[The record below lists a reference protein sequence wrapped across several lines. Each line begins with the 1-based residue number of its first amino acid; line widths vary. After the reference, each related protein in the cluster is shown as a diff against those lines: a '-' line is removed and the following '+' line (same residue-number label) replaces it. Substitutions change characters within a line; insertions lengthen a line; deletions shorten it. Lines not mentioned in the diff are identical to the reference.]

1 MKYEKIIKGNFIER
15 PNRFVAVVEAD
26 GEVQKVHVKNT
37 GRCKELLL
45 PGATVY
51 LEDFKERMGTR
62 KMRFS
67 LVGVEKI
74 TERGIL
80 SINMDSQAPNKVVKE
95 SLLNGKIELPGMK
108 KLQVVKGEHVYGDS
122 RLDFYVVDEDG
133 QEGFVEVKGVTL
145 EKDGI
150 ASFPD
155 APTERGIKHLREL
168 EKAVCEGK
176 NAYAIFVI
184 QMKGVHTFKPNDERH
199 KAFGDALR
207 HASKSG
213 VNILAYDCIV
223 GNDSLVTDEM
233 VSIEL

>member
-15 PNRFVAVVEAD
+15 PNRFIAVVEVED
-26 GEVQKVHVKNT
+26 EVQKVHVKNT
-37 GRCKELLL
+37 GRCKELLV

-51 LEDFKERMGTR
+51 LEDFKERMGNR

-74 TERGIL
+74 TERGVL

-95 SLLNGKIELPGMK
+95 SLLDGKIELPGMK
-108 KLQVVKGEHVYGDS
+108 KLQLVKGEHVYGDS

-155 APTERGIKHLREL
+155 APTERGIKHLKGL

-176 NAYAIFVI
+176 KAFAIFII

-207 HASKSG
+207 HASQSG

-223 GNDSLVTDEM
+223 GNDSFFIDKK

>member
-15 PNRFVAVVEAD
+15 PNRFIAVVEAE

-37 GRCKELLL
+37 GRCKELLV

-74 TERGIL
+74 TERGVL

-95 SLLNGKIELPGMK
+95 SLLDGKIELPGMK
-108 KLQVVKGEHVYGDS
+108 KLQLVKGEHVYGDS

-155 APTERGIKHLREL
+155 APTERGIKHLKEL

-176 NAYAIFVI
+176 KAFVIFII

-207 HASKSG
+207 HASQSG
-213 VNILAYDCIV
+213 VNVLAYDCIV
-223 GNDSLVTDEM
+223 GNDSLFIDKK